1 MYKTTGSLLSI
12 VTTWQ
17 TTLAIM
23 TDKNFDMSLDAPHV
37 YHNLTFMWGW
47 YYKL

>member
-1 MYKTTGSLLSI
+1 
-12 VTTWQ
+12 
-17 TTLAIM
+17 M

-37 YHNLTFMWGW
+37 HNNLTFMWGW